1 MSVLAFHRNL
11 FVLTLTF
18 LRELLKKFGLIFF
31 LLTQI
36 ESEITRTTEIFEAAT
51 RGVLLK
57 KLFLKML
64 QYSQENTC

>member
-1 MSVLAFHRNL
+1 MSVLAFHHSL

-18 LRELLKKFGLIFF
+18 LRELLKKFGLSFF
-31 LLTQI
+31 LLTQM
-36 ESEITRTTEIFEAAT
+36 ESEITSTTEISEAAT

-64 QYSQENTC
+64 QYSKENTC